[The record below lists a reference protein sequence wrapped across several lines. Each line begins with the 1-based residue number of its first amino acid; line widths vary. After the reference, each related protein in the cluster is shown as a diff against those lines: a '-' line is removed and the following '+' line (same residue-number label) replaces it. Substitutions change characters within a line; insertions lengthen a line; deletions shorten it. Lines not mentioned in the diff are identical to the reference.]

1 MGLSLV
7 KWRFLP
13 ACVAGEDSDELLTVV
28 GSVLE
33 YGNANELQP
42 VSAAVE
48 VRDLSK
54 TYGDIRAVRNISFAV
69 AQGEVFGMLGPNGA
83 GKTTTLEIVEGL
95 RTADS
100 GSVKVLG
107 MDIGQQSQR
116 VKASIGVQLQ
126 TTSLYPRLSVREVL
140 DLFGSFFP
148 SALRPEELIKLA
160 GLEDSRNKLCINLS
174 GGQKQRL
181 SVALALVNDPQILFL
196 DEPTTGLDPQARHN
210 IWDVI
215 QFGRQKGKTV
225 FLTTHYMEEAER
237 LCDRVA
243 IIDHG
248 EIIATDRPDALVEQY
263 FREEAIEFKL
273 DEALPA
279 ELFRGVPGATHVVAE
294 NGRITI
300 YSSSVPPTISGLLEL
315 TQQRGMKLTDLYV
328 RRATLEDVFLKLTGR
343 RIRD

>member
-1 MGLSLV
+1 MS
-7 KWRFLP
+7 
-13 ACVAGEDSDELLTVV
+13 TVI
-28 GSVLE
+28 
-33 YGNANELQP
+33 
-42 VSAAVE
+42 E
-48 VRDLSK
+48 VNNLHKS
-54 TYGDIRAVRNISFAV
+54 YGDIKAVNNVSFAV
-69 AQGEVFGMLGPNGA
+69 AQGEIFGMLGPNGA
-83 GKTTTLEIVEGL
+83 GKTTTMEIVEGL

-100 GSVKVLG
+100 GSVVVLG
-107 MDIGQQSQR
+107 MNVGQHLRR

-148 SALRPEELIKLA
+148 RALSVDGLIELV

-215 QFGRQKGKTV
+215 EFGRRKGKTV

-248 EIIATDRPDALVEQY
+248 GIIATDRPDRLVGQH
-263 FREEAIEFKL
+263 FREQAIEFELDQHL
-273 DEALPA
+273 DE
-279 ELFRGVPGATHVVAE
+279 EVFRQLAGVTNMLAE
-294 NGRITI
+294 NGKVTV
-300 YSSSVPPTISGLLEL
+300 YSSSVPVTISALLEL
-315 TQQRGMKLTDLYV
+315 ANQRSIKLTDLYI

-343 RIRD
+343 RIRE